1 MINILV
7 KTIIDINTERRH
19 SMLFRDL
26 LERLAEMFPKQ
37 DYQSRLDRFINS
49 HNPKSASDV
58 EHYAKVFE
66 KNEIGRLGL

>member
-1 MINILV
+1 
-7 KTIIDINTERRH
+7 
-19 SMLFRDL
+19 MLFRDL